1 MGIVKEA
8 IIGQKSEFTLI
19 VIGAICIFISLLTD
33 SFGWLLFIPI
43 AICGIPI
50 IWGAIIGVVFER
62 DITADVLVSVAIVAS
77 VIIGEYEAAAEVAV
91 IMQIGG
97 FLEEATV
104 SHANSCIA
112 HLRGMKPTEAR
123 VIRDGKEEMVDPESL
138 HVRDIVRI
146 LPGETVPADGRVSE
160 GTSSID
166 VSIITGEST
175 PVDVTAGDRVSA
187 GTVNM
192 YGSVDVEVDRVGKD
206 STLARMARL
215 IEEADANKSRIARTA
230 DRWAVY
236 IVVTAFAVSVVT
248 YLLTQD
254 IYRSV
259 TVLVVFCP
267 CALIL
272 ATPTAIMAAAGNLSK
287 HGILVK
293 DGGALENLSSVDTV
307 MMDKTGTLTAGKVQ
321 CVAVRSMD
329 PTLTDGELAGL
340 VASVESRSEHPLG
353 KAITEFTGSW
363 DAPEDFIYVPGL
375 GVNGTVGG
383 WEVFA
388 GNRSFLRDSCPECF
402 DAVEEEVS
410 RQEEDGF
417 TVVLIGIDG
426 RTVGYAALSDTLR
439 PSSRFA
445 ISQMKTQ
452 NIKSIL
458 ITGDSRQ
465 AAQRT
470 SGLLGM
476 DDVIWECLP
485 SDKLRIVSKIDCN
498 NNGCMIG
505 DGVNDAPSLKKAT
518 VGIAI
523 CNANNDLAM
532 ESSDIVFMNDDLSRL
547 PGLIRMAKRT
557 LLTIRIGIA
566 FSLILNTVAMAL
578 AVLGIIGPIVGALV
592 HNIGSVIVII
602 ASAMLL
608 RYDPWEVTDGSE
620 STPAD
625 TPYRCE

>member
-112 HLRGMKPTEAR
+112 HLQGMNPTEAR

-138 HVRDIVRI
+138 QVGDIVRI

-175 PVDVTAGDRVSA
+175 PVDVAAGDRVSA

-215 IEEADANKSRIARTA
+215 IEEADANKSRIVRTA

-307 MMDKTGTLTAGKVQ
+307 MMDKTGTLTTGKVQ

-340 VASVESRSEHPLG
+340 
-353 KAITEFTGSW
+353 
-363 DAPEDFIYVPGL
+363 
-375 GVNGTVGG
+375 
-383 WEVFA
+383 
-388 GNRSFLRDSCPECF
+388 
-402 DAVEEEVS
+402 
-410 RQEEDGF
+410 
-417 TVVLIGIDG
+417 
-426 RTVGYAALSDTLR
+426 VGYAALSDTLR

-578 AVLGIIGPIVGALV
+578 AVLGIIGPVVGALV

>member
-112 HLRGMKPTEAR
+112 HLQGMNPTEAR

-138 HVRDIVRI
+138 QVGDIVRI

-175 PVDVTAGDRVSA
+175 PVDVAAGDRVSA

-215 IEEADANKSRIARTA
+215 IEEADANKSRIVRTA

-267 CALIL
+267 CAFIL
-272 ATPTAIMAAAGNLSK
+272 ATPTAVLAGIGNAAKIITEGLCYDEYLVLMTLCMNGNTRLLRIMDIVQINMKYRYYRDFNLMEY
-287 HGILVK
+287 H
-293 DGGALENLSSVDTV
+293 
-307 MMDKTGTLTAGKVQ
+307 TGVRYALTA
-321 CVAVRSMD
+321 
-329 PTLTDGELAGL
+329 DGN
-340 VASVESRSEHPLG
+340 SY
-353 KAITEFTGSW
+353 EF
-363 DAPEDFIYVPGL
+363 ED
-375 GVNGTVGG
+375 
-383 WEVFA
+383 
-388 GNRSFLRDSCPECF
+388 S
-402 DAVEEEVS
+402 
-410 RQEEDGF
+410 
-417 TVVLIGIDG
+417 
-426 RTVGYAALSDTLR
+426 
-439 PSSRFA
+439 
-445 ISQMKTQ
+445 
-452 NIKSIL
+452 
-458 ITGDSRQ
+458 
-465 AAQRT
+465 
-470 SGLLGM
+470 
-476 DDVIWECLP
+476 
-485 SDKLRIVSKIDCN
+485 
-498 NNGCMIG
+498 
-505 DGVNDAPSLKKAT
+505 
-518 VGIAI
+518 
-523 CNANNDLAM
+523 
-532 ESSDIVFMNDDLSRL
+532 
-547 PGLIRMAKRT
+547 
-557 LLTIRIGIA
+557 
-566 FSLILNTVAMAL
+566 
-578 AVLGIIGPIVGALV
+578 
-592 HNIGSVIVII
+592 
-602 ASAMLL
+602 
-608 RYDPWEVTDGSE
+608 
-620 STPAD
+620 
-625 TPYRCE
+625 YR